1 MKLETQHTKA
11 RGMEVL
17 STMMGILSGCI
28 CISNHHILPFKY
40 ITFIFVNDM
49 SIKLKKNKSIVKRV
63 RRWRKKAKIRADK
76 GNVPICMVC
85 Y

>member
-49 SIKLKKNKSIVKRV
+49 SIKLKKIKVLLKELGDGEKRQ
-63 RRWRKKAKIRADK
+63 K
-76 GNVPICMVC
+76 
-85 Y
+85 